1 MAIEPCSA
9 RNGQARPR
17 LEVADIFRSA
27 GEAYRATYVP
37 TPDQRKVMMAI
48 EQCRTAVLGGH
59 LDVCTKCGHQAPAY
73 NSCRNRHCPKCQS
86 LTQARWIEQRRQ
98 RIVPTKY
105 FHVVFTMPQE
115 LRALTRTNPK
125 EMYDLVLESA
135 ARTLLDFGRSRLQ
148 AQLGVTTV
156 LHTWTRELRFHPHAH
171 CIVTAGGLDEQQRW
185 VPARSRFLFPV
196 KAMSKVFRGK
206 LLEGLRHL
214 FERQKLDLTG
224 PCAALADRATF
235 AQLMDNLY
243 RKEWVVYAKRPFGGP
258 EQVFQYLGRYT
269 HRVGLSNRRLLSF
282 EGGAVSF
289 RTKHGKTTTVDA
301 VEFVRRFLLHVL
313 PTGFVKIRH
322 YGLVAAAN
330 ATTKLE
336 VARRCLLHSE
346 QQALVQPPSPSK
358 TVAPTWRELL
368 FALTGIDVLVC
379 PTCGDRSME
388 RHPLAEPGRQSR
400 PPDTS

>member
-1 MAIEPCSA
+1 MAVEPCSA
-9 RNGQARPR
+9 RTGQGRPR

-27 GEAYRATYVP
+27 GEAYRDRYVP
-37 TPDQRKVMMAI
+37 TPDQRKVMKAI
-48 EQCRTAVLGGH
+48 EECRTAALGGH

-86 LTQARWIEQRRQ
+86 LAQARWIEQRRQ
-98 RIVPTKY
+98 RILPTKY
-105 FHVVFTMPQE
+105 FHVVFTLPQE
-115 LRALTRTNPK
+115 LRALARANPT
-125 EMYDLVLESA
+125 EMYDLMLESA
-135 ARTLLDFGRSRLQ
+135 ARTLLDFGRSRLP

-185 VPARSRFLFPV
+185 IPARSRFLFPV

-206 LLEGLRHL
+206 LLEGLARL
-214 FERQKLDLTG
+214 YQRNALDVTG
-224 PCAALADRATF
+224 PCAALADPASF
-235 AQLMDNLY
+235 EQLKDQLY
-243 RKEWVVYAKRPFGGP
+243 RKEWVVYAKPPFGGP
-258 EQVFQYLGRYT
+258 EHVFQYLGRYT
-269 HRVGLSNRRLLSF
+269 HRVGISNQRLLSF
-282 EGGAVSF
+282 DRGLVCF

-330 ATTKLE
+330 VTTKLE
-336 VARRCLLHSE
+336 VARRSLMEAEPAGAHRAPDPE
-346 QQALVQPPSPSK
+346 QP
-358 TVAPTWRELL
+358 PTWRELL
-368 FALTGIDVLVC
+368 LALTGIDLSVC
-379 PTCGDRSME
+379 PSCGGRSVE
-388 RHPLAEPGRQSR
+388 RRRLLGGTAGAG